1 MSGIFFQDLED
12 LKHWL
17 TSAWFNDDIEDSP
30 YQAALRLLILQ
41 LWPKIKENTDG
52 SGTDTFLT
60 VPVLCYRALGGTSN
74 VILPIN
80 CAWILLYAAFYLL
93 DKVEDQ
99 ETGQVLYSPLGVG
112 PLTNLTTGLILNA
125 GEILTTAAQVSP
137 QMDRICKIQ
146 MDFYRMA
153 ADVCAGQHLDLTTKE
168 PELSTA
174 WEIASNKSGNF
185 FSLGC
190 RMGASLSEANPGQVD
205 ALARYGYHLGTLIQI
220 ANDYDG
226 LFPNEYGKSDII
238 TGKFTLP
245 IVYSFNVLPYQER
258 EALRSLLTIDQA
270 DTQDKNQALQIIVQS
285 GALLYLYLEAEKQK
299 ILATNAIENLAL
311 VPEIKEI
318 LLSIPEK
325 IVGGL
330 QRNGT

>member
-1 MSGIFFQDLED
+1 MNRIFSQDLED

-17 TSAWFNDDIEDSP
+17 TSNWFNDNEGST
-30 YQAALRLLILQ
+30 YQAALRSLILQ
-41 LWPKIKENTDG
+41 LWPGTKENANG

-60 VPVLCYRALGGTSN
+60 VPALCYRSLGGTSN

-125 GEILTTAAQVSP
+125 GEILTTAAQAYP
-137 QMDRICKIQ
+137 QVDGIRAVQ
-146 MDFYRMA
+146 MEFYHLA
-153 ADVCAGQHLDLTTKE
+153 ANVCAGQHLDLTIKE
-168 PELSTA
+168 PDLATA
-174 WEIASNKSGNF
+174 WEIVAIKSGIF

-190 RMGASLSEANPGQVD
+190 RMGANLSEASSDQVD
-205 ALARYGYHLGTLIQI
+205 ALAKYGYHLGALIQI

-226 LFPNEYGKSDII
+226 LFPSEHGKSDII
-238 TGKFTLP
+238 TGKYTLP
-245 IVYSFNVLPYQER
+245 IVYSLHVLPDQER
-258 EALRSLLTIDQA
+258 EALRSLLATDQT
-270 DTQDKNQALQIIVQS
+270 DPQVKKYALQTIVQS

-299 ILATNAIENLAL
+299 TLAANAIERLAL
-311 VPEIKEI
+311 VPEVKEI

-325 IVGGL
+325 IIGGF